1 MENNEQRKNDEEYIR
16 SLLGEEGL
24 KEVLDLEKNLNNS
37 GKFMIQMLQ
46 EFSASMGDDDNNEED
61 N

>member
-37 GKFMIQMLQ
+37 GKFMIQMLH
-46 EFSASMGDDDNNEED
+46 EFSTSMGGDDNNEE
-61 N
+61 NN

>member
-24 KEVLDLEKNLNNS
+24 KEVLDLEKNLNSS

-46 EFSASMGDDDNNEED
+46 EFSTSMGGDDNNEE
-61 N
+61 NN